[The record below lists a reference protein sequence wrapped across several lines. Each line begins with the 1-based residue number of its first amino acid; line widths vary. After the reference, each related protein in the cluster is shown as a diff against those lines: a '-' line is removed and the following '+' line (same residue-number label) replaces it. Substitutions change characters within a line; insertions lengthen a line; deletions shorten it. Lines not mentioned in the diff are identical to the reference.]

1 MRGRLLGLLALAV
14 STGCPLFAGRAEGPL
29 VAFLGDSLTSG
40 WKLPPEQAY
49 PARVQRALRE
59 RGRPIRV
66 LNAGVSGDT
75 VAQGGERLEGVL
87 RQRPDV
93 LVVALGIND
102 GLRGLPLAA
111 VETNLRDIVG
121 RARQEG
127 VRVLLAG
134 MRIPPGRDPEY
145 ARRFGEIYERL
156 AADYRLP
163 LVPFLL
169 EGVAGR
175 PEMTFPGGL
184 HPSAAGHER
193 LAMNLRPHLELL
205 LADVRAGRRP

>member
-1 MRGRLLGLLALAV
+1 MRGRLLGLLTLAV
-14 STGCPLFAGRAEGPL
+14 SNGCSLFTGRAEGPL

-40 WKLPPEQAY
+40 YRLPKEQAY
-49 PARVQRALRE
+49 PARVQRALKE

-87 RQRPDV
+87 GQRPDV

-111 VETNLRDIVG
+111 AETNLRDIVD
-121 RARQEG
+121 RAQRG
-127 VRVLLAG
+127 GARVLLAG

-156 AADYRLP
+156 AAEYRLP

-175 PEMTFPGGL
+175 AEMTFPDGL
-184 HPSAAGHER
+184 HPSAVGQER
-193 LAMNLRPHLELL
+193 VAENLRPHLELL
-205 LADVRAGRRP
+205 LAEVRAGRGP

>member
-1 MRGRLLGLLALAV
+1 MRGWLLGLLGLAF
-14 STGCPLFAGRAEGPL
+14 SAACERGQGPL

-40 WKLPPEQAY
+40 WKLPVEQAY
-49 PARVQRALRE
+49 PACLQRSLRE

-75 VAQGGERLEGVL
+75 VAQGGERLAGVL
-87 RQRPDV
+87 EQKPDV

-102 GLRGLPLAA
+102 GLRGLPLAQ
-111 VETNLRDIVG
+111 VETNLRDIVERVG
-121 RARQEG
+121 RAR
-127 VRVLLAG
+127 VRVLLVG

-145 ARRFGEIYERL
+145 SRRFGQIYPQL
-156 AADYRLP
+156 AADYRIP

-175 PEMTFPGGL
+175 PDMTFPDGL
-184 HPSAAGHER
+184 HPSAAGQEQ
-193 LAMNLRPHLELL
+193 LAKNLRPHLELL
-205 LADVRAGRRP
+205 LAELRAGLNR

>member
-1 MRGRLLGLLALAV
+1 MGLALSAACER
-14 STGCPLFAGRAEGPL
+14 GQGPL

-40 WKLPPEQAY
+40 WKLPVEQAY
-49 PARVQRALRE
+49 PACLQRSLRQ

-75 VAQGGERLEGVL
+75 VAQGGERLSGVL
-87 RQRPDV
+87 GQKPDV

-102 GLRGLPLAA
+102 GLRGLPLGQ
-111 VETNLRDIVG
+111 VETNLRDIVERAA
-121 RARQEG
+121 RAR
-127 VRVLLAG
+127 VRVLLVG

-145 ARRFGEIYERL
+145 SRRFGQIYPQL
-156 AADYRLP
+156 AADYRIP

-175 PEMTFPGGL
+175 SDMTFPDGL
-184 HPSAAGHER
+184 HPSAAGQEQ
-193 LAMNLRPHLELL
+193 LARNVRPHLELL
-205 LADVRAGRRP
+205 LAELRAGPNR